1 MFLRLLVC
9 ASAIL
14 AYFLLL
20 FGDGISNV
28 SILNAVIIWLESMV
42 SVQ

>member
-28 SILNAVIIWLESMV
+28 EILNAVIIWLESMV

>member
-20 FGDGISNV
+20 FGDSISSV
-28 SILNAVIIWLESMV
+28 DILNAVIICLESIV

>member
-1 MFLRLLVC
+1 VPLQYWL
-9 ASAIL
+9 I
-14 AYFLLL
+14 FLLL

-28 SILNAVIIWLESMV
+28 RILNAVIIWLESMV